1 MELLATGWHRGS
13 EHRQWVEYDIAE
25 GGSAFS
31 PRLSPDTAD
40 RQGTWRLP
48 RGDVRDLGSG
58 WGLAALRLLVV
69 EKRHD
74 RQIQPKR

>member
-1 MELLATGWHRGS
+1 M
-13 EHRQWVEYDIAE
+13 EYDIAE

>member
-13 EHRQWVEYDIAE
+13 EYRQWVKCVIAKW
-25 GGSAFS
+25 GSAFS

-40 RQGTWRLP
+40 RQGTWRLH
-48 RGDVRDLGSG
+48 GGGVRDLGWG
-58 WGLAALRLLVV
+58 WGLADLRLLVV
-69 EKRHD
+69 EERHD